1 MIEHPCRITA
11 VARITILALILT
23 VRAIPGPAQDTV
35 TGTGTALTGA
45 LLEIQPP
52 LGDPRRLRLAGLLV
66 PPPGTL
72 CPGVAPAP
80 DWECGTGSQLSL
92 QDEMQGETV
101 TCAIVPSL
109 SPQTDPDA
117 PPDAEC
123 HVQTRN
129 LNIRMLET
137 GWAILRPAYR
147 GRNAAYDAAEHLAR
161 RTDATLWGVI
171 GHVPADPDRSP

>member
-1 MIEHPCRITA
+1 MAEHPCRIATPA
-11 VARITILALILT
+11 LLTILTLILSAP
-23 VRAIPGPAQDTV
+23 AIPVLAQETV
-35 TGTGTALTGA
+35 TGSGTALTGA
-45 LLEIQPP
+45 LFEIQSP

-101 TCAIVPSL
+101 ICAIVPL
-109 SPQTDPDA
+109 RAPPIDPDA

-147 GRNAAYDAAEHLAR
+147 GRNAAYDAAEYLAR
-161 RTDATLWGVI
+161 RTAATLWGVI
-171 GHVPADPDRSP
+171 DRIPSDPDTPQ